1 MNLMEQMAVPYGVFL
16 EMSPYERYEYLVRL
30 NNLISQGS
38 LHGGSAGRLLM
49 SIISDRRR
57 GKNGSKGLWDAEL
70 VALAEENFRDLA
82 SVSLGI
88 SLGEPEIRERRIGGS
103 CLMSENPNKPRT
115 LACGELGVFLIS

>member
-1 MNLMEQMAVPYGVFL
+1 MNLMEQMAVPYGTFL

-30 NNLISQGS
+30 NNLIFQGS

-57 GKNGSKGLWDAEL
+57 GERGNKGVWDVEL

-88 SLGEPEIRERRIGGS
+88 SLGEPEIRE
-103 CLMSENPNKPRT
+103 LE
-115 LACGELGVFLIS
+115 AVV